1 MILMLFSLSLFLLT
15 TNSSPVQKTHWK
27 EEDGDIDKVGT
38 PYEEC
43 IPDEQNF
50 FNTLFRYYSRHK
62 LPQRRG
68 VDVTIEIHVQDI
80 STLDEMTSEFDI
92 DIMFSEMWS
101 DPGLKFNRS
110 SICKKNISLEYGYF
124 KKKVWYPNT
133 CIVNAKNARI
143 HQSPGE
149 NVFAIIYENGNVW
162 TNYRMRVRGPC
173 ELNFVDFPLD
183 KQSCSL
189 VLESYSHNADEVKLK
204 WDRQAVTLMKN
215 ITLPDFDF
223 QRWSVSGSRQQYPNG
238 DWYQLSIT
246 FHFKRRFGF
255 YFMQAYVPSYVTIM
269 ISWISFYIDYRSMP
283 ARTTVGVSSL
293 LAVTFQFGN
302 VMKNLPKVSYVKALD
317 VFMLAATMFIFA
329 SLIELAI
336 VSYMA
341 TWYKPNK
348 PAAKLQKPGNSFRLH
363 GSPAHQNNGQT
374 YRLQVNESNVGY
386 PESQF
391 LFKDDSNV
399 SPLVSNNRRTA
410 ENGFRPESIDRVSM
424 FLFPIAFILFN
435 IGYWGYYLSYTQ

>member
-1 MILMLFSLSLFLLT
+1 MDSKYILINILFVCASSLPVTKNPFLYAGPS
-15 TNSSPVQKTHWK
+15 NGEAVS
-27 EEDGDIDKVGT
+27 
-38 PYEEC
+38 EEC
-43 IPDEQNF
+43 IPEEQSFYNNF
-50 FNTLFRYYSRHK
+50 FRSYNRHK
-62 LPQRRG
+62 LPHRG
-68 VDVTIEIHVQDI
+68 GVEVRIEIHVQDI
-80 STLDEMTSEFDI
+80 STLDEMTSEFDV

-101 DPGLKFNRS
+101 DPGLRFNKTAV
-110 SICKKNISLEYGYF
+110 CKKNISLEYSYF

-143 HQSPGE
+143 HQSPGD
-149 NVFAIIYENGNVW
+149 NVFAIIYDNGNVW

-183 KQSCSL
+183 RQSCSL
-189 VLESYSHNADEVKLK
+189 VFESYSHNADEVILS
-204 WDRQAVTLMKN
+204 WDKEPVTLMKN
-215 ITLPDFDF
+215 ISLPDFDY
-223 QRWSVSGSRQQYPNG
+223 QRLTPTHSRQKYPNG
-238 DWYQLSIT
+238 DWFQLVVT
-246 FHFKRRFGF
+246 FYFKRRFGF

-341 TWYKPNK
+341 TWYHPKK
-348 PAAKLQKPGNSFRLH
+348 QLGIQKNENNFRFH
-363 GSPAHQNNGQT
+363 DGSPAHQMNGPARPCSINEQKEPWPE
-374 YRLQVNESNVGY
+374 LQLLFTNESNI
-386 PESQF
+386 SM
-391 LFKDDSNV
+391 
-399 SPLVSNNRRTA
+399 LVAKNRKN
-410 ENGFRPESIDRVSM
+410 ENGFQPESIDRVSM
-424 FLFPIAFILFN
+424 FLFPIAFIIFN